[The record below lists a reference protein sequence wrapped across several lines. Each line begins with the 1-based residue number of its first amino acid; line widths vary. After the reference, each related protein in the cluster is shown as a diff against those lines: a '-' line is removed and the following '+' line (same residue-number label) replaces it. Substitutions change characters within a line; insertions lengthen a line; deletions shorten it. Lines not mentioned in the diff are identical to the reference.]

1 MNVHAQPQLT
11 QAEMALIE
19 AFGERQSLL
28 PGDGDVMVRRDNA
41 IEALK
46 GGFADSPILQNHGRR
61 MVEGDF
67 KPGARSTIQLKDTS
81 TAEKLAGSLGL
92 ELPVTTVVLGPNP
105 LASSKI
111 SRNRVTRVQC

>member
-46 GGFADSPILQNHGRR
+46 GG
-61 MVEGDF
+61 
-67 KPGARSTIQLKDTS
+67 
-81 TAEKLAGSLGL
+81 
-92 ELPVTTVVLGPNP
+92 LPT
-105 LASSKI
+105 K
-111 SRNRVTRVQC
+111 R